1 MIDYLIIGSG
11 LAGIAFAETALQ
23 NEKSIFV
30 IDIDMQS
37 ASKVAA
43 GLYNPVVLKR
53 FTPVWDANEQL
64 KLLES
69 FYSNLEA
76 KLNCQFNFKTPI
88 LRKFFSIEE
97 QNNWFVAADT
107 ISLSPFLSTQLIT
120 KKYQSINSPFDY
132 GKVNQTG
139 YVNVALLIQ
148 EYKKYL
154 IKENLFSNETFNH
167 DNIVLLSDG
176 IQYNNIKAKHII
188 FAEGFGMH
196 FNPFFNDLPL
206 DGAKGELLII
216 KTLELDLDVV
226 VNTSIFILPLGNYL
240 YKVGATYN
248 WTDKSNTPTPE
259 GKQELL
265 YKLNEILSCNFEV
278 IKHYAGVRPTV
289 KDRKPLIGTHPN
301 HSALHVLNGLGTR
314 GVMLGPTMAKVLF
327 ENIEF
332 GKPINP
338 EIDIKRTYKK

>member
-1 MIDYLIIGSG
+1 
-11 LAGIAFAETALQ
+11 
-23 NEKSIFV
+23 
-30 IDIDMQS
+30 
-37 ASKVAA
+37 
-43 GLYNPVVLKR
+43 
-53 FTPVWDANEQL
+53 
-64 KLLES
+64 
-69 FYSNLEA
+69 
-76 KLNCQFNFKTPI
+76 
-88 LRKFFSIEE
+88 
-97 QNNWFVAADT
+97 
-107 ISLSPFLSTQLIT
+107 
-120 KKYQSINSPFDY
+120 
-132 GKVNQTG
+132 
-139 YVNVALLIQ
+139 
-148 EYKKYL
+148 
-154 IKENLFSNETFNH
+154 
-167 DNIVLLSDG
+167 
-176 IQYNNIKAKHII
+176 
-188 FAEGFGMH
+188 MH